1 MLETLERNRMK
12 LVIQKCGPSSVT
24 VDGTII
30 GQINHGFVILV
41 GVGDQDG
48 PEDIDYCVRKV
59 AKMRIFED
67 DQGKTNL
74 SLADVGGSILSIS
87 QFTLLADTKKGNR
100 PSFVHAAAPDVAE
113 DYYQQFNEALRQE
126 GYHVETGQFGADMT
140 LNLEN
145 QGPMTIV
152 LDSKNK

>member
-24 VDGTII
+24 VDGRVI

-100 PSFVHAAAPDVAE
+100 PSFVHAAAPDLAE
-113 DYYQQFNEALRQE
+113 EYYQQFNEALRQE
-126 GYHVETGQFGADMT
+126 GYQVETGQFGADMT
-140 LNLEN
+140 LHLEN

>member
-24 VDGTII
+24 VDGRVI

-48 PEDIDYCVRKV
+48 PEDINYCVRKV

-100 PSFVHAAAPDVAE
+100 PSFVHAATPDLAE

-140 LNLEN
+140 LSLEN